1 MGLLALLLSLSVG
14 VTSVTP
20 SIPACEAAALPSLSS
35 ALPPSPDA
43 ARAAAEPNVSG
54 KYFGARYY
62 GSKIGRFTT
71 ADPVRTM
78 RALSD
83 PQQWNRY
90 AYARNN
96 PLRYLDPLGLY
107 VFDDSATD
115 KQKEAFRGALATA
128 GRARDNLSGPQ
139 RDAVG
144 RSLGAYG
151 AEGEANGVTV
161 GFGALGK
168 GEAGSAVGKGLDAN
182 LAGNVGVTFDLKK
195 ASGNDLAIAVAHE
208 GSHAAD
214 FQAFYAALVADPA
227 ARTGRSSVVGG
238 SLDLTKYATE
248 TRAYGVSAYTAI
260 GLGMSGVAV
269 SGQQIL
275 NRGGVDAAAIGR
287 MLGQSSLYKLTP
299 VNPGP
304 RLSGQ

>member
-1 MGLLALLLSLSVG
+1 
-14 VTSVTP
+14 
-20 SIPACEAAALPSLSS
+20 
-35 ALPPSPDA
+35 
-43 ARAAAEPNVSG
+43 
-54 KYFGARYY
+54 
-62 GSKIGRFTT
+62 
-71 ADPVRTM
+71 M
-78 RALSD
+78 RAMTD

-115 KQKEAFRGALATA
+115 KQKEAFRGALASA

-139 RDAVG
+139 REAVG
-144 RSLGAYG
+144 RSLAAYG
-151 AEGEANGVTV
+151 TEGEANGVTV
-161 GFGALGK
+161 GFGTLGK

-182 LAGNVGVTFDLKK
+182 LVGNIGVMFDLKK
-195 ASGNDLAIAVAHE
+195 ASGGDLAIAVAHE
-208 GSHAAD
+208 GSHTAD

-238 SLDLTKYATE
+238 SLDLTKYETE

-260 GLGMSGVAV
+260 GLGITGFAV
-269 SGQQIL
+269 SGTQIL
-275 NRGGVDAAAIGR
+275 NQGRVDAAAIGR
-287 MLGQSSLYKLTP
+287 MLGQSSLYKFTP